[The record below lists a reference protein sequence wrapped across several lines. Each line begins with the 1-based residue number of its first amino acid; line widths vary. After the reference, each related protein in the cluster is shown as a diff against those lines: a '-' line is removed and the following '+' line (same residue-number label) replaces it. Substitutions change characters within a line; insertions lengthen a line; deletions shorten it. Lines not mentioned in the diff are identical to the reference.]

1 MKKNLRKWASMLV
14 MRMLDGLYLEILSMV
29 IEVDM
34 GAWSI
39 LMEKSMK
46 AIFKIIKGMALVG
59 LLDEILSMKDNLKIQ
74 CSMVKVNMLE
84 KNILMKVILLIILF
98 MVRANTGY
106 LTDNLF
112 MKVI

>member
-1 MKKNLRKWASMLV
+1 MEKNLRKWASMLV
-14 MRMLDGLYLEILSMV
+14 MRMMDGLYLVIISMV

-59 LLDEILSMKDNLKIQ
+59 LLDKILFTKDNLKIQ
-74 CSMVKVNMLE
+74 CSMVKVNILE
-84 KNILMKVILLIILF
+84 KNILMKVILLIMLH
-98 MVRANTGY
+98 MVRVNSGC
-106 LTDNLF
+106 LMDNLF